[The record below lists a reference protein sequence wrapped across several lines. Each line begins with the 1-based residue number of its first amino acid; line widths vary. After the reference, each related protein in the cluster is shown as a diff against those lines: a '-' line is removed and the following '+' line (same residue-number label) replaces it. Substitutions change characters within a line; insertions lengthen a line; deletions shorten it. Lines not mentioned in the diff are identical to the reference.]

1 MKIYFDEEEIKEML
15 HYSFRWS
22 EITERLSF
30 EFHYTDLS
38 NYKQRW
44 DGIKNFKQ
52 KKYEEYP
59 ERIVWSL
66 HPFNL
71 FLDGRKIGE
80 SILYKD
86 MAENIANYPKDKTKG
101 LLEIYNQSGWECAE
115 DYHNFIFIALLGKI
129 IEIPEKPEDDEE
141 PLCSYCNGC
150 GEGSYDGVRCSHCK
164 GSGVE
169 PFKDRGEW

>member
-1 MKIYFDEEEIKEML
+1 MWIYFEDNEIQDML
-15 HYSFRWS
+15 QHCFEYA
-22 EITERLSF
+22 EITERLWF
-30 EFHYTDLS
+30 EFHYNDLS

-44 DGIKNFKQ
+44 NGIKNFKQ

-66 HPFNL
+66 HPFNVY
-71 FLDGRKIGE
+71 LDGKKIGE
-80 SILYKD
+80 SILFKD
-86 MAENIANYPKDKTKG
+86 MIENIANYPKDKVKG
-101 LLEIYNQSGWECAE
+101 LWDIYHQSGNECTE
-115 DYHNFIFIALLGKI
+115 DFHNFIMVALLGKI
-129 IEIPEKPEDDEE
+129 IDIPEKPEDDEE

-150 GEGSYDGVRCSHCK
+150 GEGSYDGARCKHCK